1 MSPKSILVLVM
12 KDTEIASSEFLTE
25 FYQQYVNLVQLLQQ
39 QYENELIF
47 LYCRLN
53 HFFACS
59 RSRVLSNLKADAYG

>member
-1 MSPKSILVLVM
+1 M

-53 HFFACS
+53 HFLRAVEAGF
-59 RSRVLSNLKADAYG
+59 